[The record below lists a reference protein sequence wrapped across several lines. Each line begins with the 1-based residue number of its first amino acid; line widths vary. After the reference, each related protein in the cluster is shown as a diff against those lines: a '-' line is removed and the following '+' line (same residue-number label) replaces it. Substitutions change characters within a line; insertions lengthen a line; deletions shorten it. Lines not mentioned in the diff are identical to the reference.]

1 MIAGVGYQ
9 EEWVKILSKGLIT
22 IPKTF
27 RDQLGIKEGEVVR
40 IKKVG
45 SRLIMEPKY
54 MIDDELYSDKE
65 LKEMLDEDKFS
76 GNLAKEAAD
85 IWSDLQ

>member
-1 MIAGVGYQ
+1 
-9 EEWVKILSKGLIT
+9 
-22 IPKTF
+22 
-27 RDQLGIKEGEVVR
+27 
-40 IKKVG
+40 
-45 SRLIMEPKY
+45 